1 MKLRT
6 EAWWRKLLLLP
17 ISILRRVGRRLGVLV
32 LALTA
37 TCGLMA
43 STAAPA
49 QTDTTER
56 WTVIGRHIGDD
67 DEPDG
72 TLRLGTTP

>member
-1 MKLRT
+1 M
-6 EAWWRKLLLLP
+6 
-17 ISILRRVGRRLGVLV
+17 LV